1 MLDMRLIRENPEAI
15 ERALVDRG
23 GAELI
28 RPLLALDAGR
38 RRLVRE
44 SEELKALRNKASEA
58 IGQAKRQG
66 EDAGA
71 EQARMRE
78 VGERI

>member
-1 MLDMRLIRENPEAI
+1 MLDLRLIRENPEAI

-28 RPLLALDAGR
+28 RPLLALDAER

-58 IGQAKRQG
+58 IGGPPPPDPERARPF
-66 EDAGA
+66 GA
-71 EQARMRE
+71 AWPDR
-78 VGERI
+78 G